1 MTEGYFFVLINIA
14 KYLRVSTKT
23 LRRWE
28 DSGII
33 TSLRTEGGHRRY
45 NLSYLQHIKSAGK
58 PKVAKFESSI
68 IEAESAMT
76 KIDAPIAE
84 NIITTTEPIYEHKA
98 IRPSKKIFLRFAL
111 FCLTLLVIS
120 QIGNTKNFAG
130 KIVNSLAKKDS
141 IKITQVAPEKAQ
153 VLAQSTAEGVSV
165 FNVNV

>member
-1 MTEGYFFVLINIA
+1 MKNLLTIQQAA

-111 FCLTLLVIS
+111 FCLTLLLS
-120 QIGNTKNFAG
+120 PYPAF
-130 KIVNSLAKKDS
+130 
-141 IKITQVAPEKAQ
+141 
-153 VLAQSTAEGVSV
+153 
-165 FNVNV
+165 